1 MRTARIAQAA
11 EVLRRGSAVALADLA
26 AIYTWRTWLCGWVA
40 RMLCQVAFFT
50 LIGRLL
56 GGAGDERFLVI
67 GNALMVCAIEATMVV
82 ASTAWERGLGT
93 LPLLTAAPT
102 HLAWAF
108 IGRSLQW
115 IVSGTATSL
124 VALYAVTPFFGVHW
138 TVVSVTAAVL
148 PVFLTAAGT
157 YCFGLTLAALV
168 LNRPGLRNVVS
179 NVAYLGMMAICGVQ
193 VPLHDW
199 AVPVRAVA
207 ALLPLTHEL
216 LALRHLLD
224 GAPVS
229 AVAGETALGALAGAG
244 WLAAAVTAFGWVAER
259 GRRAG
264 TIEFGT

>member
-1 MRTARIAQAA
+1 VNTFRITQTA
-11 EVLRRGSAVALADLA
+11 EVLRRGGAVALADLA
-26 AIYTWRTWLCGWVA
+26 AIYTWRTWLFGWVA

-56 GGAGDERFLVI
+56 GGDNERFLVI
-67 GNALMVCAIEATMVV
+67 GNALMACAIEATMVV

-93 LPLLTAAPT
+93 LPLLIAAPT

-115 IVSGTATSL
+115 VVSGTATSL
-124 VALYAVTPFFGVHW
+124 VALYALTPLFGVHW
-138 TVVSVTAAVL
+138 TILTVVVAVA

-193 VPLHDW
+193 VPLDHW
-199 AVPVRAVA
+199 AAPVRAVA
-207 ALLPLTHEL
+207 ALLPITHEL
-216 LALRHLLD
+216 LALRRLLD
-224 GAPVS
+224 GAPAIEVLS
-229 AVAGETALGALAGAG
+229 PALLGALTGAG
-244 WLAAAVTAFGWVAER
+244 WLALAVNTFGRITER